1 MVGGVVEEGANGRS
15 SAQGKPRVV
24 GGVVEEGA
32 NGRRGAPGTEEMSAQ
47 LAWIRAVMERFEGP
61 LVRYATS
68 LAGSEERARDAVQDT
83 FFRLCEAERAAVEQ
97 HLAAWLYRVCRNRAI
112 DLRRKERPLRPL
124 AEGELDQHASVEP
137 TPAAVLERREA
148 AAHLLACVAQ
158 LPESQQ
164 EVVRLKFQEG
174 LSYREISEV
183 TGHSVGNV
191 GFLIHRAVKALR
203 ARLAC
208 ADAERALPARS
219 VP

>member
-1 MVGGVVEEGANGRS
+1 M
-15 SAQGKPRVV
+15 SAQ
-24 GGVVEEGA
+24 
-32 NGRRGAPGTEEMSAQ
+32 Q

-68 LAGSEERARDAVQDT
+68 LTGSQERARDAVQDT
-83 FFRLCEAERAAVEQ
+83 FFRLCEAERVAIEE
-97 HLAAWLYRVCRNRAI
+97 HLAAWLYRVCRNRSL
-112 DLRRKERPLRPL
+112 DLRRKERPMRPL
-124 AEGELDQHASVEP
+124 AEGELERHASGDP
-137 TPAAVLERREA
+137 TPAAALEHREA

-183 TGHSVGNV
+183 TGHSVSNV

-208 ADAERALPARS
+208 PEAERALPARS